1 MTMLVTPTY
10 SAMEIRSMCINFSLE
25 YSIFKTIVDIIED
38 EFELYNDE
46 DLIILMQASVIMFSR
61 SMLKLSLKII

>member
-1 MTMLVTPTY
+1 MIQPTY
-10 SAMEIRSMCINFSLE
+10 SAEEIKSMCINFSLE

-61 SMLKLSLKII
+61 SMLKLSLNNMR

>member
-1 MTMLVTPTY
+1 MTIAPTY
-10 SAMEIRSMCINFSLE
+10 SAAEIKSMCINFSLE

-61 SMLKLSLKII
+61 SMLKLSLNNMR

>member
-1 MTMLVTPTY
+1 MTIAPTY
-10 SAMEIRSMCINFSLE
+10 SATEIKDMCINFSLE

-38 EFELYNDE
+38 EFELYSDE

-61 SMLKLSLKII
+61 SMLKLSLNNMR

>member
-1 MTMLVTPTY
+1 MIQPTY
-10 SAMEIRSMCINFSLE
+10 SAEEIKSMCINFSLE

-46 DLIILMQASVIMFSR
+46 DLIILMQASVIMFNR
-61 SMLKLSLKII
+61 SMLKLSLNNMR